1 MSRGTLL
8 MTSYFHMFSA
18 YKTQYKITVNKTD
31 INLIVLLKYRYMIL
45 TYHSLKPRVNRLSD
59 AHIPDV
65 IFNFCVSFYFL
76 FMEEKLYLASKLI
89 HL

>member
-1 MSRGTLL
+1 
-8 MTSYFHMFSA
+8 
-18 YKTQYKITVNKTD
+18 
-31 INLIVLLKYRYMIL
+31 MIL

-76 FMEEKLYLASKLI
+76 FMEEKLYLASQQI